1 MGGFRDDV
9 GIPHVRVVH
18 WNLRIQGKW
27 MHEQEDI
34 FALLRMAERGNL
46 KLGKSAG
53 MMTVGAFSLEE
64 WEKAFDVA
72 AERAGMGE
80 SVVITP

>member
-1 MGGFRDDV
+1 MSK
-9 GIPHVRVVH
+9 
-18 WNLRIQGKW
+18 RI
-27 MHEQEDI
+27 
-34 FALLRMAERGNL
+34 FLLCLGWLRGNL

-53 MMTVGAFSLEE
+53 MMTVEAFSLEE
-64 WEKAFDVA
+64 WEKVFDVA

>member
-1 MGGFRDDV
+1 MYER
-9 GIPHVRVVH
+9 
-18 WNLRIQGKW
+18 
-27 MHEQEDI
+27 EDI
-34 FALLRMAERGNL
+34 FAPLKMVERGSL
-46 KLGKSAG
+46 KLGKSTG
-53 MMTVGAFSLEE
+53 MMTVGTFPLEE